1 MRTLASLFAFALLAA
16 PAVAV
21 AQPARP
27 PAQGRAVGPRRAP
40 PRAPAAATTPAATP
54 AATPEAPPPRAPTDA
69 IEPEGF
75 ALRPIDRATVRLIAI
90 QGIGGRVLR
99 ARSGTNR
106 LVAAVDASHGSG
118 VVVHR
123 DGIVLTARHVVQGVD
138 ALAVVFPGQRTAV
151 PATVVYSD
159 PDHDVAF
166 VRIQTTRP
174 LTSVVPLPETAPT
187 LSSGQRVS
195 ITGYPLDPRE
205 RYPAAATGDLARV
218 NNDGRIQLSIAANPG
233 NSGGPVVDSEGHLIG
248 VVSERGSP
256 QEGVEGV
263 TLVEPIRDAVEAWRR
278 DGRTLASPTFSP
290 EDARLAQSMFDLL
303 RLDPDRDEHDPA
315 STERVLALSTAALI
329 PEAAC
334 VVAAQAWNEA
344 IFALERNHAVDIAAL
359 PADRRPEVE
368 ALVREAR
375 TLHHG
380 ALTAAPYLRAH
391 YDFSHLLERIDG
403 AVVAPELAP
412 RREGQP

>member
-1 MRTLASLFAFALLAA
+1 MRALASLFALALLAA
-16 PAVAV
+16 PAAALGQPVRRPPPRVTAPRPRANAPAAPPPAAPAPA
-21 AQPARP
+21 AQPAP
-27 PAQGRAVGPRRAP
+27 PAP
-40 PRAPAAATTPAATP
+40 P
-54 AATPEAPPPRAPTDA
+54 APTDA

-75 ALRPIDRATVRLIAI
+75 SLRPIDRATVRLIAI

-99 ARSGTNR
+99 ARSGTTR
-106 LVAAVDASHGSG
+106 LVASVTASHGSG
-118 VVVHR
+118 VVINR
-123 DGIVLTARHVVQGVD
+123 DGIVLTARHVVQGID
-138 ALAVVFPGQRTAV
+138 ALAAVFPGQRTAV

-174 LTSVVPLPETAPT
+174 ITSVVPLPEAAPT

-233 NSGGPVVDSEGHLIG
+233 NSGGPVVDGDGHLIG
-248 VVSERGSP
+248 VVSERGDP
-256 QEGVEGV
+256 TEGVEGV
-263 TLVEPIRDAVEAWRR
+263 TLVEPIRDAIEAWRR
-278 DGRTLASPTFSP
+278 DGRNFASPTFTA

-303 RLDPDRDEHDPA
+303 RLDPDRDDHDPA
-315 STERVLALSTAALI
+315 STERVLALSSATLI

-344 IFALERNHAVDIAAL
+344 ILELERNRVADIAAL
-359 PADRRPEVE
+359 PADRRPQVE

-375 TLHHG
+375 AFHHA

-391 YDFSHLLERIDG
+391 YEFAHLLERIG
-403 AVVAPELAP
+403 ASVVAPELAP
-412 RREGQP
+412 RREQ